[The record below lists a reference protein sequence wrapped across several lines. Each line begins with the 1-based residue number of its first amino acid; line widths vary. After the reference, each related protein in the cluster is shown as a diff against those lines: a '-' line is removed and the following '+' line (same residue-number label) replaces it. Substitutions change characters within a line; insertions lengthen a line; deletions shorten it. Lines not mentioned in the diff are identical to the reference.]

1 MPLTIYTVYLKYVH
15 KYFDPLRLN
24 YGMEMKR
31 STKKIRRQKAEIKA
45 RHFKNVS

>member
-1 MPLTIYTVYLKYVH
+1 MTIEVQFTQS

-24 YGMEMKR
+24 YEYGNEAFN
-31 STKKIRRQKAEIKA
+31 KKIRRQKAEIKA